1 MNLSKIKH
9 PTFSIPQMIA
19 IAFLGFALSGCDN
32 GSVFNT
38 KQLIPDDV
46 SRVEAT
52 GFDLRLYEFT
62 PRTSPNKQC
71 LFIAGDRKGGLTCFD
86 KEAKL

>member
-1 MNLSKIKH
+1 MEPSKIKH
-9 PTFSIPQMIA
+9 PTFSIPQVIA

-32 GSVFNT
+32 GSEFNT

-46 SRVEAT
+46 SKVEAL
-52 GFDLRLYEFT
+52 GIDLLLYEFT

-71 LFIAGDRKGGLTCFD
+71 LFVEGHKKGGLTCFD
-86 KEAKL
+86 KEVRL